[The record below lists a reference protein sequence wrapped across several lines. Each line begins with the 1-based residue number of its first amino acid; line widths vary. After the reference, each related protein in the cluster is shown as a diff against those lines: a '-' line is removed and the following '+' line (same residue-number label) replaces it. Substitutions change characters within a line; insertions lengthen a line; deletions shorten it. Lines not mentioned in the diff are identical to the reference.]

1 MRVSL
6 LLFAV
11 LLCACP
17 PNRADDDDTAC
28 STAVTICATM
38 GDTPGDG
45 GEGVLRTDPEDDL
58 PIQSPLD
65 AEGCTTIEVG
75 SGSYEWRAEDSSGT
89 CVSVFQPVE
98 VMECETA
105 SVSVDLVYW
114 CMDG

>member
-17 PNRADDDDTAC
+17 PNRSDDDDATC
-28 STAVTICATM
+28 SSAVTICATM
-38 GDTPGDG
+38 GGMPVNG
-45 GEGVLRTDPEDDL
+45 GEGVLRTDPGDEL

-65 AEGCTTIEVG
+65 ADGCTTIEAA
-75 SGSYEWRAEDSSGT
+75 SGSYEWRAADSSGT
-89 CVSVFQPVE
+89 CVSVFQSVE

-105 SVSVDLVYW
+105 SVSVDLVDW
-114 CMDG
+114 CMNG